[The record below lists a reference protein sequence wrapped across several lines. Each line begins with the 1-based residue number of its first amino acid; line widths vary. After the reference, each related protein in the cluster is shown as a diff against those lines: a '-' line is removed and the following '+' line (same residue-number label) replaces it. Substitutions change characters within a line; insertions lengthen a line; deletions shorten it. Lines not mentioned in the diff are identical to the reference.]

1 MHRTSLENMH
11 KCVLRYSL
19 PNRNTG
25 GNPTHVLD
33 IGGADINGSY
43 RPLFP
48 APLYKYQTADI
59 AQVGAD
65 IILKDPYLIPLPDCS
80 IDLVISGQMLEH
92 CEFFWLAFQEMVRL
106 AKPDGFIF
114 LIAPSAGP
122 IHRYPVDCYRFYP
135 DAYDA
140 LARYAH
146 CHLVACW
153 QDERGPWRDLVG
165 VFRKTPLS
173 PEAKPFL
180 PAMNAIPGPEW
191 ATIPSPP
198 APGPSP
204 YPDHPDWDLI
214 QGQQDYLTIL
224 QQVHAELRPGFYL
237 EIGIRHGA
245 SLALAQGDALG
256 IDPDPVIDRP
266 LPASTRILQATSDD
280 FFEFGAATL
289 LHPAPDLVFID
300 GMHLFE
306 YALRDFMNVER
317 HAKPTT
323 LVFVDDIFPNHPVQA
338 DRERRSRV
346 WTGDVWKLLVCLS
359 QERPDLILLP
369 LDTRPTGLLL
379 IAGLDHKHR
388 ALWDRYNPI
397 VNRYGRDL
405 PELPPENI
413 LCRHGAYDPDSPIF
427 RDLIRKMGE
436 LGRQHAPLQ
445 AVQEA
450 WACLLSDKT

>member
-1 MHRTSLENMH
+1 MHPTSFENMH
-11 KCVLRYSL
+11 KCLARYSL
-19 PNRNTG
+19 VSQESKG
-25 GNPTHVLD
+25 KSKCVLD
-33 IGGADINGSY
+33 IGGANVNGSY
-43 RPLFP
+43 RSLFP
-48 APLYKYQTADI
+48 APLYNYLTADI
-59 AQVGAD
+59 SPSGVD
-65 IILKDPYLIPLPDCS
+65 IILEDPYSVPLPDSS

-92 CEFFWLAFQEMVRL
+92 CEFFWLTFQEMVRL
-106 AKPDGFIF
+106 IRPDGFIF

-135 DAYDA
+135 DAYAA

-146 CHLVACW
+146 CYLEACW

-173 PEAKPFL
+173 PEARPIL
-180 PAMNAIPGPEW
+180 PAMNAIPGPDW
-191 ATIPSPP
+191 AIIPSP
-198 APGPSP
+198 ATPGAAYNPN
-204 YPDHPDWDLI
+204 HPEWDLI
-214 QGQQDYLTIL
+214 QGQQDYLTLLRQI
-224 QQVHAELRPGFYL
+224 HAELKPGFYL

-245 SLALAQGDALG
+245 SLALAQDEALG
-256 IDPDPVIDRP
+256 VDPDPAIDRP
-266 LPASTRILQATSDD
+266 LAASTRILQATSDD
-280 FFEFGAATL
+280 FFEFGASIL
-289 LHPAPDLVFID
+289 MHPMPDLVFID

-306 YALRDFMNVER
+306 YGLRDFMNVER
-317 HAKPTT
+317 YAKPTT
-323 LVFVDDIFPNHPVQA
+323 LVIVDDIFPNHPVQA

-346 WTGDVWKLLVCLS
+346 WTGDVWKLLVCLT

-388 ALWDRYNPI
+388 VLWDRYNPI

-413 LCRHGAYDPDSPIF
+413 LCRHGAYDPDSPIV

-436 LGRQHAPLQ
+436 LGRQHASLQ
-445 AVQEA
+445 AVQKA
-450 WACLLSDKT
+450 WACLLGDKS

>member
-1 MHRTSLENMH
+1 MHPSSLENMR
-11 KCVLRYSL
+11 KCHERYAHTVASL
-19 PNRNTG
+19 
-25 GNPTHVLD
+25 GNQEIRVLD

-43 RPLFP
+43 RCLFPPPLFR
-48 APLYKYQTADI
+48 YQTADLV
-59 AQVGAD
+59 AEGVD
-65 IILKDPYLIPLPDCS
+65 IRLEDPYRIPLPTSSVD
-80 IDLVISGQMLEH
+80 IVISGQMLEH

-106 AKPDGFIF
+106 VKPDGLIF

-135 DAYDA
+135 DAYAA
-140 LARYAH
+140 LARYAD

-173 PEAKPFL
+173 PEARPFL

-191 ATIPSPP
+191 TSIPSPP
-198 APGPSP
+198 SGPPP
-204 YPDHPDWDLI
+204 YPDHPDRDQI
-214 QGQQDYLTIL
+214 QGRQDYLTLL
-224 QQVHAELRPGFYL
+224 QHVHAELRPAFYL
-237 EIGIRHGA
+237 EIGFRHGA

-256 IDPDPVIDRP
+256 IDPDPAIHHP

-289 LHPAPDLVFID
+289 LRPAPDLVFID

-306 YALRDFMNVER
+306 YTLRDFMNVELY
-317 HAKPTT
+317 AKPTT
-323 LVFVDDIFPNHPVQA
+323 LVIVDDIFPNHPVQA

-346 WTGDVWKLLVCLS
+346 WTGDVWKLLVCLT

-379 IAGLDHKHR
+379 IAGLDHTHR
-388 ALWDRYNPI
+388 GLWDRYNPI
-397 VNRYGRDL
+397 VNHYGRDL
-405 PELPPENI
+405 PEFPSENI
-413 LCRHGAYDPDSPIF
+413 LCRHGAYDPDSPIV
-427 RDLIRKMGE
+427 RGLIRKMGE

-450 WACLLSDKT
+450 WACLLSDKP